1 MKGGSASGTIRVG
14 APNDGE
20 KFEKGGNTVKKRS
33 VFLLAFVLV
42 LAFSMS
48 GVAFAAKTIR
58 VSLCNSETHP
68 QSLGLQLFKKLV
80 EEQTKGEL
88 MVNLYYNSQL
98 GGERESVEQVKNG
111 LLEMATASAGPMT
124 TFNTRFMVLD
134 IPYAFNDY
142 NEAWLVMD
150 GPAGI
155 ALFKSCEE
163 IGLKGLAWMENGF
176 RHTTNSK
183 KPILT
188 IADFA
193 GLKIRTMEAPMH
205 MEAFKLLGANPTPV
219 PWTEL
224 YMVMQQKV
232 VDGQEN
238 PLANIW
244 EVKMYEVQKFTSLDG
259 HIYDPMPLVA
269 NLEWFNG
276 LTKDQQKIVETA
288 AILGQNYSRAVNAA
302 REKYI
307 VALLES
313 KGMKVNE
320 VAEAEKGK
328 MRQATQG
335 KVIESIKGKT
345 DPKFVDTWN
354 SNIEQARKDIKAGL

>member
-1 MKGGSASGTIRVG
+1 MK
-14 APNDGE
+14 
-20 KFEKGGNTVKKRS
+20 KGGNTVKKRS
-33 VFLLAFVLV
+33 VFLLVFVLV
-42 LAFSMS
+42 LVFSMS
-48 GVAFAAKTIR
+48 GMACAAKTIR

-88 MVNLYYNSQL
+88 LVNLYYNSQL

-269 NLEWFNG
+269 NLEWYNG

-320 VAEAEKGK
+320 VAEAEKDK
-328 MRQATQG
+328 MRQATQK

-345 DPKFVDTWN
+345 DPKLGDTWN

>member
-1 MKGGSASGTIRVG
+1 MKKEGMFRFIIALVLVFTLSGT
-14 APNDGE
+14 
-20 KFEKGGNTVKKRS
+20 
-33 VFLLAFVLV
+33 
-42 LAFSMS
+42 
-48 GVAFAAKTIR
+48 AFAAKNIR

-68 QSLGLQLFKKLV
+68 QSLGLQLFKSLV

-88 MVNLYYNSQL
+88 KVTLYYNSQL

-142 NEAWLVMD
+142 NEAWMVMD
-150 GPAGI
+150 GPAGH

-163 IGLKGLAWMENGF
+163 VGLKGLAWMENGF
-176 RHTTNSK
+176 RHTTNSQ
-183 KPILT
+183 KPINTLE
-188 IADFA
+188 DFK

-205 MEAFKLLGANPTPV
+205 METFKMLGANPTPV

-224 YMVMQQKV
+224 YLVMQQKV

-244 EVKMYEVQKFTSLDG
+244 EVKMYEVQNFTSLDG

-269 NLEWFNG
+269 NLEWYKG
-276 LTKDQQKIVETA
+276 LSKDQQLIIETA
-288 AILGQNYSRAVNAA
+288 AIYGQNYSRAVNAA
-302 REKYI
+302 REQYI
-307 VALLES
+307 VELLES

-320 VAEAEKGK
+320 VSETEKSK
-328 MRQATQG
+328 MRKATQSG
-335 KVIESIKGKT
+335 IVEKIREKT
-345 DPKFVDTWN
+345 DPKFVEMWIKE
-354 SNIEQARKDIKAGL
+354 IEKARQDIKAGL

>member
-1 MKGGSASGTIRVG
+1 M
-14 APNDGE
+14 
-20 KFEKGGNTVKKRS
+20 EKGGFSVKKS
-33 VFLLAFVLV
+33 TVFVLV
-42 LAFSMS
+42 FALALVFSIS
-48 GVAFAAKTIR
+48 DLAFAAKVIR

-88 MVNLYYNSQL
+88 TVNLYYNSQL

-155 ALFKSCEE
+155 SLFRSCEE
-163 IGLKGLAWMENGF
+163 VGLKGLAWMENGF

-183 KPILT
+183 KPIVT

-232 VDGQEN
+232 VDRQEN

-307 VALLES
+307 VGLLES
-313 KGMKVNE
+313 KGMKVND
-320 VAEAEKGK
+320 VAEAEKAK

-345 DPKFVDTWN
+345 DPKFVDTWLA
-354 SNIEQARKDIKAGL
+354 NIEQARKDIKAGL

>member
-1 MKGGSASGTIRVG
+1 MLKFVVALILVFSLSGT
-14 APNDGE
+14 A
-20 KFEKGGNTVKKRS
+20 
-33 VFLLAFVLV
+33 L
-42 LAFSMS
+42 
-48 GVAFAAKTIR
+48 AAKTIR

-68 QSLGLQLFKKLV
+68 QSIGLQLFKQIV
-80 EEQTKGEL
+80 EERTKGEL
-88 MVNLYYNSQL
+88 KVNLYYNSQL

-124 TFNTRFMVLD
+124 TFNPRFMVLD

-142 NEAWLVMD
+142 NEAWMVTD
-150 GPAGI
+150 GPAGQ

-163 IGLKGLAWMENGF
+163 IGLKGLGWFENGF
-176 RHTTNSK
+176 RHTTNSA
-183 KPILT
+183 KPVKT
-188 IADFA
+188 IDDFK

-224 YMVMQQKV
+224 YLVMQQRV

-269 NLEWFNG
+269 NLDWFND
-276 LTKDQQKIVETA
+276 LTIEQQNIIETA
-288 AILGQNYSRAVNAA
+288 ALLGQNYSRAVNAA
-302 REKYI
+302 REEYI
-307 VALLES
+307 VGLLEQ
-313 KGMKVNE
+313 KGMAVNP
-320 VAEAEKGK
+320 VSEAEKAK
-328 MRQATQG
+328 MRDATQA
-335 KVIESIKGKT
+335 KIVQMIKEKT
-345 DPKFVDTWN
+345 DPKFVDQWI
-354 SNIEQARKDIKAGL
+354 SSIEQARRDIKAGL